1 MLIYESIATQK
12 YGSAFVNKVKSIAKD
27 LRIDP
32 NWLMAVMKSESGLS
46 HSITNSMG
54 CVGLIQFCPGGG
66 LTAFGQTVASMQAM
80 GGVAQ
85 LDLVHKYFMPYRGRI
100 KSAEDLYLITF
111 YPYALGKPDS
121 YVFGSEQSQAYAR
134 SVKSWNPPFDLN
146 GDGVITMAEFKQW
159 ARRNA
164 FKDLP
169 SKPFGNDLV
178 EGVDNSYLVA
188 AFVIFCIVAYTFR
201 NEVWGFYKGAYKGVK
216 EKLT

>member
-1 MLIYESIATQK
+1 MLVYENIAVQR
-12 YGSAFVNKVKSIAKD
+12 YGKAFIDKVKYIAKD

-54 CVGLIQFCPGGG
+54 CVGFIQFCPGGG
-66 LTAFGQTVASMQAM
+66 VDMFKQTVAGMQAA
-80 GGVAQ
+80 GGLGQ
-85 LDLVHKYFMPYRGRI
+85 LDYVHRFYIPYRGRI
-100 KSAEDLYLITF
+100 KSPEDLYLITF

-121 YVFGSEQSQAYAR
+121 YVFGSEQSQAYSR
-134 SVKSWNPPFDLN
+134 SVKNWNAPFDLN
-146 GDGVITMAEFKQW
+146 GDGVITMAEFKQYI
-159 ARRNA
+159 RQNA

-178 EGVDNSYLVA
+178 EGVDNRYLLA
-188 AFVIFCIVAYTFR
+188 AVVIFGLVAYTFR